1 MHLRTVD
8 IPTPDGTADAYA
20 ACPEKDGTYPG
31 VLLYMDIIGLRP
43 VIRAMVT
50 ELASHGYYVLAPNVF
65 YRHGRAPVVEVP
77 DLSRT
82 EDREA
87 FLGQVFPML
96 ESQTAEKTVRDAGAY
111 LDFLAG
117 QPQVRDG
124 KAGVTGYCM
133 GGMLA
138 LRTAAAYPDRVGA
151 VGSFHAGHLVTEAP
165 DSPHRVV
172 ARITAPLYLA
182 HAENDASMT
191 REDVTTLNKALDE
204 GGVDY
209 TSEVYPGTV
218 HGFTMADTA
227 AFNPAALER
236 HWDRL
241 LSLFSETLQAG

>member
-1 MHLRTVD
+1 MHFRTVD

-20 ACPEKDGTYPG
+20 ACPREDGRYPG

-43 VIRAMVT
+43 VIKAMVT

-82 EDREA
+82 EEREA
-87 FLGQVFPML
+87 FLGQVFPMM
-96 ESQTAEKTVRDAGAY
+96 ESHTAEKAVRDAGAY
-111 LDFLAG
+111 LDFLAR

-124 KAGVTGYCM
+124 KAGVTGYCL

-138 LRTAAAYPDRVGA
+138 LRTAAAHPERVGA
-151 VGSFHAGHLVTEAP
+151 VGSFHAGHLVTDAP

-172 ARITAPLYLA
+172 GQITARLHLG

-191 REDVTTLNKALDE
+191 PDEVATLNKALNE
-204 GGVDY
+204 AGVDY
-209 TSEVYPGTV
+209 TSEIYPGTA

-241 LSLFSETLQAG
+241 LSLLSGTLSAR

>member
-1 MHLRTVD
+1 MHFRTVD

-20 ACPEKDGTYPG
+20 ACPEEDGSYPG

-43 VIRAMVT
+43 VIKEMVT

-65 YRHGRAPVVEVP
+65 YRHGRAPVAELP
-77 DLSRT
+77 DLSRA
-82 EDREA
+82 EEREA
-87 FLGQVFPML
+87 FLGRVFPML
-96 ESQTAEKTVRDAGAY
+96 ESHSSENAVRDAGTY
-111 LDFLAG
+111 LDFLAR
-117 QPQVRDG
+117 QPQVRNG

-138 LRTAAAYPDRVGA
+138 LRTAAAYPERVGA

-172 ARITAPLYLA
+172 GRIAARAHLG

-191 REDVTTLNKALDE
+191 RDDVAALDKALDE

-227 AFNPAALER
+227 AFSPEGLER

-241 LSLFSETLQAG
+241 LSLLSETVQTD